1 MCSAP
6 KLYVCVCALFTAR
19 RPVCAERAAAT
30 QSHSPRPATGPYT
43 TDFTA
48 DKAALIGKPPVRA
61 ARILSGRL
69 LAAALFLPSEG
80 LLSLSFAS
88 AGAFPYVAHLCS
100 DRNSGLPCV
109 RIVR

>member
-1 MCSAP
+1 M
-6 KLYVCVCALFTAR
+6 CVCSRYSLPAV
-19 RPVCAERAAAT
+19 PCAPRAAAT

-80 LLSLSFAS
+80 LLSLSFAA
-88 AGAFPYVAHLCS
+88 AGAFPDVAHLCS